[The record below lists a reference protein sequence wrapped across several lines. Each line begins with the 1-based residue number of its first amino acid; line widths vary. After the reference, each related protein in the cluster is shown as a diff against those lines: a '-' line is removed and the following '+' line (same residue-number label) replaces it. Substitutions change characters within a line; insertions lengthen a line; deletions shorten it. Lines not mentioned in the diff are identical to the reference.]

1 MNLDRL
7 FRSITIEEYPNIFF
21 EAGTIDKTKLK
32 SCYIEIKGT
41 FEVEGEDRLKSFNRV
56 CRNISQTISSVMD
69 KDLFREEFI
78 LNKNIANSFVNTGK
92 SFTKLE
98 YTLFPKRPTTFK
110 EIEIE
115 LNKISKRVWTNDI
128 QDTDRIKFH
137 KKMLTKRRYA
147 KKS

>member
-1 MNLDRL
+1 
-7 FRSITIEEYPNIFF
+7 
-21 EAGTIDKTKLK
+21 
-32 SCYIEIKGT
+32 
-41 FEVEGEDRLKSFNRV
+41 
-56 CRNISQTISSVMD
+56 MD

-78 LNKNIANSFVNTGK
+78 LNKNIADTFVKTGK
-92 SFTKLE
+92 SYTKLE

-110 EIEIE
+110 EIETE
-115 LNKISKRVWTNDI
+115 LNKISKKIWTNDI